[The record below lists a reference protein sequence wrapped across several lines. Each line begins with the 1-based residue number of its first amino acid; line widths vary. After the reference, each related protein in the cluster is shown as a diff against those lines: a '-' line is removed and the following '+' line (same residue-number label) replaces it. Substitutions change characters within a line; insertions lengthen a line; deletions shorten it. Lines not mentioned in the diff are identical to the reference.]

1 MKWLKHY
8 DALGLKNE
16 DNVFN
21 HLIETLRPG
30 VADWHYFVDWNK
42 AFTNTREIE
51 VTLNLLNYLI
61 GKDDFDKEF
70 AYLVE
75 KNPEVLKA
83 IPVLMVRDGN
93 KSTTYNVVTAYGGN
107 LTNEAFNFVNPNPSP
122 EDIKNYIRFIRNTG
136 LIKIFEK
143 DGVKNL
149 VDYALGVE
157 AGLSSNGR
165 KNRSGTS
172 MENVSEALIKATG
185 YDYLAQATSTAIEQ
199 KFGVKIANG
208 EGRKYDFAV
217 MTPSGLVIIETNC
230 YSGGGSK
237 LDKTASDYRSLQDD
251 LKGQATFVWFTD
263 GYGWQKTK
271 IPLRKTFDHNDHIF
285 NIEMIKQ
292 GALAEVLSGQ

>member
-8 DALGLKNE
+8 DALGLKSE
-16 DNVFN
+16 DEVFDY
-21 HLIETLRPG
+21 LMQTLRPG
-30 VADWHYFVDWNK
+30 VADWHYFVDWDK
-42 AFTNTREIE
+42 VFKNTRDAE
-51 VTLNLLNYLI
+51 VTLNILNYLL
-61 GKDDFDKEF
+61 GKDDFDAEF
-70 AYLVE
+70 AYLAK

-93 KSTTYNVVTAYGGN
+93 RSTTYNVVTANGGE
-107 LTNEAFNFVNPNPSP
+107 LTNEVFNFNNPNPSD
-122 EDIKNYIRFIRNTG
+122 EDIKGYIRFIRNTG
-136 LIKIFEK
+136 LIRIFEK

-149 VDYALGVE
+149 VDYVLGVE
-157 AGLSSNGR
+157 AGLGSNGR

-172 MENVSEALIKATG
+172 MENVSEALIKNTG
-185 YDYLAQATSTAIEQ
+185 YEYMTQATAAAIHE
-199 KFGVKIANG
+199 KFGVSISNG

-237 LDKTASDYRSLQDD
+237 LDKTASDYRSLEDD

-271 IPLRKTFDHNDHIF
+271 IPLRKTFDHNDYIF

-292 GALAEVLSGQ
+292 GALAEVLSA